1 MNEAGKGMRR
11 EVAENQ
17 LIDASTKPDN
27 PPPGCVRKRSR
38 GAGGT

>member
-1 MNEAGKGMRR
+1 MNEAGKGVRR

-27 PPPGCVRKRSR
+27 PPPGRVRKSR
-38 GAGGT
+38 RGTGGT